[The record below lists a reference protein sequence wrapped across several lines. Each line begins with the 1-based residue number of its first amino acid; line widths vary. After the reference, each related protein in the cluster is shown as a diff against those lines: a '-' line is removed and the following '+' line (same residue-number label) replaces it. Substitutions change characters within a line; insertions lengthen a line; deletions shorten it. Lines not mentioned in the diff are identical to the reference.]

1 MLMDTSDVFLNATA
15 KKIQRNFREYRVN
28 LYRKKI
34 SQLDLNTFSKNN
46 SFNKFRRHMMK
57 KEVVTPIKDYLSI
70 LQKTVNKELKTRHQ
84 LILSC
89 YMMQNYT
96 DEVLGKKDSLDQ
108 SDIDLLKWC
117 NEIVDKLENG
127 GIDIN
132 KQHMLLR
139 NFEIIFNSWKE
150 MDKHRTIEKIIISYN
165 NRNEHLKVLEADT
178 KMDATQKQDS
188 INEIKRQMREMIRD
202 IEMIDPDFDVKYF
215 EENVEL
221 VYSKMKEGWM
231 KMTQTL
237 QNTMKKAYHDLV
249 KKSLADG
256 ELKPTYDLL
265 MEICKRLLLICPEK
279 RKESLQEKM
288 TESILMNLLL
298 PGDWSTELV
307 EFLKF
312 LTDLII
318 LLGASADD
326 KENIE
331 WKNATNL
338 YYNLEFKV
346 VLPQFLIEMQEK
358 IDRIYQLI
366 ALFNEAND
374 NNI

>member
-1 MLMDTSDVFLNATA
+1 MDMNDVLLNANA
-15 KKIQRNFREYRVN
+15 KKIQKVFRKYRVN
-28 LYRKKI
+28 LYRNKI
-34 SQLDLNTFSKNN
+34 NNLDLNNYAKLH
-46 SFNKFRRHMMK
+46 SFNDFCIYIK
-57 KEVVTPIKDYLSI
+57 KREVIDVIKTYLNI
-70 LQKTVNKELKTRHQ
+70 LKKTVKKELKTKYQ

-89 YMMQNYT
+89 YMINNYT
-96 DEVLGKKDSLDQ
+96 DDVLGKNESLNQ
-108 SDIDLLKWC
+108 SDKDLLKWC
-117 NEIVDKLENG
+117 KEIVNRLNNG
-127 GIDIN
+127 GINIYE
-132 KQHMLLR
+132 QHMLLR
-139 NFEIIFNSWKE
+139 NFQIIFNSWKE
-150 MDKHRTIEKIIISYN
+150 MDKHKTIEKIIISYN
-165 NRNEHLKVLEADT
+165 NRNEHLKVLLDDK
-178 KMDATQKQDS
+178 KMDEKQKEDS
-188 INEIKRQMREMIRD
+188 INEIERQMKTMILD
-202 IEMIDPDFDVKYF
+202 IKMIDPDFNVKYL

-231 KMTQTL
+231 KITSSL
-237 QNTMKKAYHDLV
+237 GNTMKKAYHDVV
-249 KKSLADG
+249 KESLGNG
-256 ELKPTYDLL
+256 ELKPSFDLL

-279 RKESLQEKM
+279 RKESLKEKM
-288 TESILMNLLL
+288 SESVLMNLLV
-298 PGDWSTELV
+298 PGDWSSNLV

-326 KENIE
+326 KENLE

-366 ALFNEAND
+366 ALYSEANE

>member
-1 MLMDTSDVFLNATA
+1 M
-15 KKIQRNFREYRVN
+15 
-28 LYRKKI
+28 
-34 SQLDLNTFSKNN
+34 
-46 SFNKFRRHMMK
+46 
-57 KEVVTPIKDYLSI
+57 
-70 LQKTVNKELKTRHQ
+70 
-84 LILSC
+84 
-89 YMMQNYT
+89 
-96 DEVLGKKDSLDQ
+96 DQ

-117 NEIVDKLENG
+117 NEIVDRLENG

-178 KMDATQKQDS
+178 NMDETQKQDS
-188 INEIKRQMREMIRD
+188 INEIKRQMKEMIRD

-221 VYSKMKEGWM
+221 VFSKMKEGWM

-237 QNTMKKAYHDLV
+237 GNTMKKAYHDLV
-249 KKSLADG
+249 KQSLADG
-256 ELKPTYDLL
+256 ELKPTYKLL

-279 RKESLQEKM
+279 RKRIITRKM

-366 ALFNEAND
+366 ALYSEAND

>member
-1 MLMDTSDVFLNATA
+1 MDTNDVLLNAKA
-15 KKIQRNFREYRVN
+15 KKIQKNFRQYRVN

-34 SQLDLNTFSKNN
+34 SNLDLNNYAKSH
-46 SFNKFRRHMMK
+46 SFNEYCIHIRNR
-57 KEVVTPIKDYLSI
+57 EVVKIVKKYLDI
-70 LQKTVNKELKTRHQ
+70 LKNTVNKELKTKHQ

-89 YMMQNYT
+89 YMMYNYT
-96 DEVLGKKDSLDQ
+96 DEVLGKEDSLHQ
-108 SDIDLLKWC
+108 SDKDLLKWC
-117 NEIVDKLENG
+117 KEIVNRLNNG
-127 GIDIN
+127 GINIYE
-132 KQHMLLR
+132 QHMLLR
-139 NFEIIFNSWKE
+139 NFQIIFDNWKE

-165 NRNEHLKVLEADT
+165 NRNEHLKVLLEDK
-178 KMDATQKQDS
+178 KMDEKQKVDS
-188 INEIKRQMREMIRD
+188 INEIKRQMKTMIRD
-202 IEMIDPDFDVKYF
+202 IEMIDPNFDVKYL

-221 VYSKMKEGWM
+221 VYNKMKEGWM
-231 KMTQTL
+231 KITTTL
-237 QNTMKKAYHDLV
+237 GNTMKKAYHDLV
-249 KKSLADG
+249 KESLSNG
-256 ELKPTYDLL
+256 ELKPTFDLL
-265 MEICKRLLLICPEK
+265 MEICKRLLIICPDK
-279 RKESLQEKM
+279 RKESLKEKM
-288 TESILMNLLL
+288 SESVLMNLLV
-298 PGDWSTELV
+298 PGDWSSELV

-326 KENIE
+326 KENLE

-366 ALFNEAND
+366 ALYSEANE